1 MPWEPT
7 AVKAVQG
14 HKDWVIE
21 RIGNRAICQEIYS
34 LDDDFDIQK
43 LDRGDRPRFNSDP
56 ETSHMFTTFPR
67 IVYHSTHFRGCSDI
81 IKNGLVVGGFPC
93 KTGRGHNYFTVTP
106 PWTANMRKLAGTR
119 AGQPIYLAF
128 DTELMIQE
136 GVRLFRTDAAILSL
150 DWISNKHLMF
160 AYTARDA
167 SFVWTN
173 PAYPKFR
180 NDYTMHRSRST
191 RTPTIQRRLHS
202 INCRDWA

>member
-67 IVYHSTHFRGCSDI
+67 IVYHSTDFRGCSDI
-81 IKNGLVVGGFPC
+81 IKNGLVVGGFPR
-93 KTGRGHNYFTVTP
+93 KTGRSQLLHCDAVLDRQHEEASGNASWAADLFSLRY
-106 PWTANMRKLAGTR
+106 GTHDPR
-119 AGQPIYLAF
+119 
-128 DTELMIQE
+128 
-136 GVRLFRTDAAILSL
+136 R
-150 DWISNKHLMF
+150 
-160 AYTARDA
+160 
-167 SFVWTN
+167 
-173 PAYPKFR
+173 
-180 NDYTMHRSRST
+180 RST
-191 RTPTIQRRLHS
+191 VS
-202 INCRDWA
+202 N